1 MKHKVAVLVE
11 NNPGVLA
18 KVSNLFS
25 RRGYNIESLVVSD
38 TEDKTISRMTIVVDG
53 DERTIE
59 QVTKQLHKLVD
70 VIKVNDLTND
80 DTVCRQLLL
89 VRVAA
94 DRETRGEIIQ
104 LMDIFR
110 ARIID
115 IGRRSLI
122 IEATGDESKIEAIL
136 KSLQPF
142 GIQEIVKP
150 VFPQWCAV
158 RKKIIFAA

>member
-18 KVSNLFS
+18 KVANLFS
-25 RRGYNIESLVVSD
+25 RRGYNIDSLVVSD
-38 TEDKTISRMTIVVDG
+38 TEDKAISRMTIVVDG

-94 DRETRGEIIQ
+94 DRDTRGEIIQ

-142 GIQEIVKP
+142 VIQEIVKTGIS
-150 VFPQWCAV
+150 AMV
-158 RKKIIFAA
+158 RSPKDK

>member
-18 KVSNLFS
+18 KVANLFS
-25 RRGYNIESLVVSD
+25 RRGYNIDSLVVSD
-38 TEDKTISRMTIVVDG
+38 TEDKAISRMTIVVDG

-94 DRETRGEIIQ
+94 DRDTRGEIIQ

-142 GIQEIVKP
+142 GIQEIMKTGIS
-150 VFPQWCAV
+150 AMV
-158 RKKIIFAA
+158 RSPKDK

>member
-1 MKHKVAVLVE
+1 MKHKLAVLVE

-25 RRGYNIESLVVSD
+25 RRGYNIDSLVVSD
-38 TEDKTISRMTIVVDG
+38 TEDKTVSRMTIVVEG
-53 DERTIE
+53 DEKTIE

-115 IGRRSLI
+115 IGRRSMI

-142 GIQEIVKP
+142 GIQEIVKTGIS
-150 VFPQWCAV
+150 AMV
-158 RKKIIFAA
+158 RSPKEK

>member
-18 KVSNLFS
+18 KVANLFS
-25 RRGYNIESLVVSD
+25 RRGYNIDSLVVSD
-38 TEDKTISRMTIVVDG
+38 TEDKAISRMTIVVDG

-59 QVTKQLHKLVD
+59 QVTKHLHKLVD

-94 DRETRGEIIQ
+94 DRDTRGEIIQ

-142 GIQEIVKP
+142 GIQEIVKTGIS
-150 VFPQWCAV
+150 AMV
-158 RKKIIFAA
+158 RSPKDK

>member
-25 RRGYNIESLVVSD
+25 RRGYNIDSLVVSD

-53 DERTIE
+53 DEKTIE

-122 IEATGDESKIEAIL
+122 I
-136 KSLQPF
+136 F
-142 GIQEIVKP
+142 VKG
-150 VFPQWCAV
+150 VLS
-158 RKKIIFAA
+158 

>member
-1 MKHKVAVLVE
+1 
-11 NNPGVLA
+11 
-18 KVSNLFS
+18 
-25 RRGYNIESLVVSD
+25 
-38 TEDKTISRMTIVVDG
+38 MTIVVDG

-89 VRVAA
+89 IRVAA

-122 IEATGDESKIEAIL
+122 IEATGDESKIEAII

-142 GIQEIVKP
+142 GIQEIVKTGIS
-150 VFPQWCAV
+150 AMV
-158 RKKIIFAA
+158 RSPKDK

>member
-25 RRGYNIESLVVSD
+25 KRGYNIESLVVSD

-142 GIQEIVKP
+142 GIQEIVKTGIS
-150 VFPQWCAV
+150 AMV
-158 RKKIIFAA
+158 RSPKEK